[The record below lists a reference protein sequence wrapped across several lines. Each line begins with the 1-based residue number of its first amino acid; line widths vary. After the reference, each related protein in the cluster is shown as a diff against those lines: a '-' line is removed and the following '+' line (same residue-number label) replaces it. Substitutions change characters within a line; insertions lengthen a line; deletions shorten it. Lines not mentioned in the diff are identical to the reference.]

1 MLQPIL
7 LTVKDSYQAWWDGTN
22 TDAVIWCR
30 YNTGADRKR
39 ENPFR
44 RDWMT
49 DSPGWALAQAVERV
63 FQGGNDADIDAA
75 LDYIEAS
82 HADAGY
88 AGDGFPSF
96 FFNLGAGCAATAI
109 SQFFQYYN
117 NTVWFELDQPL
128 DWDPI
133 LSFDPAAPNPYW
145 ELLERTAR
153 RVAERFEGKF
163 IVSNLD
169 LGGNLDILASLRR
182 SGQLLFDVMDEP
194 DKVKLACERIWQTWK
209 TMHAA
214 IDRIV
219 LPANGGFSTSWM
231 SILSP
236 DSYYPSQ
243 CDFSAMISPGMF
255 EAFVLPYLARE
266 MALFRKGLY
275 HLDGPG
281 ELAHLDL
288 LCTIPN
294 LHAIQ
299 WVPGPAIGFLDDVSF
314 ALYRRIIEKG
324 KKVVLS
330 GFAKEPDAFR
340 KLFRAF
346 PREAFLL
353 TTAADDY
360 EQAMRI
366 ASFKAGPI

>member
-1 MLQPIL
+1 
-7 LTVKDSYQAWWDGTN
+7 
-22 TDAVIWCR
+22 
-30 YNTGADRKR
+30 
-39 ENPFR
+39 
-44 RDWMT
+44 
-49 DSPGWALAQAVERV
+49 
-63 FQGGNDADIDAA
+63 
-75 LDYIEAS
+75 
-82 HADAGY
+82 
-88 AGDGFPSF
+88 
-96 FFNLGAGCAATAI
+96 
-109 SQFFQYYN
+109 
-117 NTVWFELDQPL
+117 
-128 DWDPI
+128 
-133 LSFDPAAPNPYW
+133 
-145 ELLERTAR
+145 
-153 RVAERFEGKF
+153 
-163 IVSNLD
+163 
-169 LGGNLDILASLRR
+169 
-182 SGQLLFDVMDEP
+182 
-194 DKVKLACERIWQTWK
+194 
-209 TMHAA
+209 MHAA

-340 KLFRAF
+340 KIFRAF
-346 PREAFLL
+346 PKEAFLL

-366 ASFKAGPI
+366 AAFKAGPI

>member
-30 YNTGADRKR
+30 YNTGTASGKTGNAFRK
-39 ENPFR
+39 
-44 RDWMT
+44 DWMT
-49 DSPGWALAQAVERV
+49 ESPGWTLAQAVERV
-63 FQGGNDADIDAA
+63 FQGGDFAAVDEA
-75 LDYIEAS
+75 LDYVEAA
-82 HADAGY
+82 HADTGY
-88 AGDGFPSF
+88 AGDGFPSY
-96 FFNLGAGCAATAI
+96 FFNLGAGCAAAMI

-117 NTVWFELDQPL
+117 NTVWFERDEPL
-128 DWDPI
+128 DWNQI
-133 LSFDPAAPNPYW
+133 LSFDPASPNPYW
-145 ELLERTAR
+145 ELVVKTAQ
-153 RVAERFEGKF
+153 RVAARFQGRF
-163 IVSNLD
+163 VVSNLD

-182 SGQLLFDVMDEP
+182 SGQLLYDVMDEP
-194 DKVKLACERIWQTWK
+194 EKVKLACERIWQVWQE
-209 TMHAA
+209 MHAA

-236 DSYYPSQ
+236 DTYYPSH
-243 CDFSAMISPGMF
+243 CVISAMLSPGMF
-255 EAFVLPYLARE
+255 DAFVVPYVSRD

-281 ELAHLDL
+281 ELVHLDL

-324 KKVVLS
+324 KK
-330 GFAKEPDAFR
+330 
-340 KLFRAF
+340 
-346 PREAFLL
+346 
-353 TTAADDY
+353 
-360 EQAMRI
+360 
-366 ASFKAGPI
+366 